1 MNPRP
6 TVLETV
12 ALPAELYPYAEA
24 GLRQAAREVKGF
36 SQARHADR
44 RVPVWLPRAVW
55 GRCSDEETQSN
66 EEPSGKNGARGLDL
80 PGRQRRQPVQS
91 VTDIAAEFAARPWQ
105 AVGEAELGPAA
116 TVPTMLTPEEGR
128 LYHWLGRRVAGDGA
142 TVDLGA
148 YAGGSAARLLSGLA
162 RSGRA
167 FHVHSYDRFRSSRA
181 FWAKYIPDEPPPDSD
196 DADLLPLVRRH
207 LAPWEGH
214 VTLHVGDIAERDWT
228 GGPIEILSV
237 DAAKGAALAD
247 HIAAAFYPSLV
258 PGRGVLIQQDYLM
271 AVQPWLPAQMV
282 ALSDCFVPLAH
293 VPRVG
298 VVFLSVARVTAEAL
312 DAARVGAL
320 SDGKLMSRVRQ
331 AAKWHEGM
339 IDRKRFKA
347 MLDQIRANPGVR
359 LGWQMKQAGR
369 ERQASR

>member
-1 MNPRP
+1 M
-6 TVLETV
+6 
-12 ALPAELYPYAEA
+12 
-24 GLRQAAREVKGF
+24 
-36 SQARHADR
+36 
-44 RVPVWLPRAVW
+44 
-55 GRCSDEETQSN
+55 
-66 EEPSGKNGARGLDL
+66 
-80 PGRQRRQPVQS
+80 QS
-91 VTDIAAEFAARPWQ
+91 VTEIAAEFAARPWQ
-105 AVGEAELGPAA
+105 RVSEADLGPAA
-116 TVPTMLTPEEGR
+116 AVPTMLTPEEGR
-128 LYHWLGRRVAGDGA
+128 LYHWLGRRVQGDGA

-162 RSGRA
+162 LSGRG
-167 FHVHSYDRFRSSRA
+167 FHLHSYDRFRSSRA
-181 FWAKYIPDEPPPDSD
+181 FWAKYIPDEPPPETD

-207 LAPWEGH
+207 LAPWDGH
-214 VTLHVGDIAERDWT
+214 VTLHVGDIADRGWT

-247 HIAAAFYPSLV
+247 HVAAAFYPSLV
-258 PGRGVLIQQDYLM
+258 PGRGILIQQDYLM

-282 ALSDCFVPLAH
+282 ALQDFFLPLAH

-298 VVFLSVARVTAEAL
+298 LVFLSLAPVTPTAL
-312 DAARVGAL
+312 EAARVGQL

-339 IDRKRFKA
+339 VDRGRFKA

-369 ERQASR
+369 ERKALR